1 MFEMKLLKNN
11 IESAPPKAAAN
22 LSTEQVELIRHLPSA
37 ILNSTFS
44 ILPSQFYLFIRRGGL
59 NSKFYLFIRRGG
71 LNSTFLILLLTNISL
86 AQSTPV
92 SFTQEDRDRIIRT
105 ETRLDEGFKQID
117 KRFEQVDKRFEQVNQ
132 RIEQTDTYMGWMI
145 ALFGGMFA
153 TTIIFALWDRRT
165 MIRPFESKVKDIEAQ
180 IDILKADGSNKSVIS
195 ALRELAKTDSKLAE
209 ILKMHN
215 LL

>member
-1 MFEMKLLKNN
+1 MKVFFLTHILNHFL
-11 IESAPPKAAAN
+11 APPKAAAKLICTAEGSHAVN
-22 LSTEQVELIRHLPSA
+22 LPIPALSLSKCA
-37 ILNSTFS
+37 FFILFFTNITFS
-44 ILPSQFYLFIRRGGL
+44 
-59 NSKFYLFIRRGG
+59 
-71 LNSTFLILLLTNISL
+71 
-86 AQSTPV
+86 QSTPV

-117 KRFEQVDKRFEQVNQ
+117 KRF
-132 RIEQTDTYMGWMI
+132 EQTDTYMGWMI

-165 MIRPFESKVKDIEAQ
+165 MIRPFESKVKEIEVQ
-180 IDILKADGSNKSVIS
+180 IDLLKTDSTNKSILS
-195 ALRELAKTDSKLAE
+195 SLRELAKTDSKLAD

>member
-1 MFEMKLLKNN
+1 MIFKNAHTKSLTRTAEGSSYAN
-11 IESAPPKAAAN
+11 PQSAPPKAAAK
-22 LSTEQVELIRHLPSA
+22 LIRNLQ
-37 ILNSTFS
+37 FS
-44 ILPSQFYLFIRRGGL
+44 ILTFSFIILF
-59 NSKFYLFIRRGG
+59 F
-71 LNSTFLILLLTNISL
+71 TNISFSQTN
-86 AQSTPV
+86 AV

-117 KRFEQVDKRFEQVNQ
+117 KRF
-132 RIEQTDTYMGWMI
+132 EQTDTYMGWMI

-165 MIRPFESKVKDIEAQ
+165 MIRPFETKVKDIEIQ
-180 IDILKADGSNKSVIS
+180 IDLLKADKTNSSILS
-195 ALRELAKTDSKLAE
+195 SLRELAKTDSKLAD

>member
-1 MFEMKLLKNN
+1 MKNHYSSQNKSLIEPTKVQIPNSRKETISLTRNATQEAAPRALLKC
-11 IESAPPKAAAN
+11 A
-22 LSTEQVELIRHLPSA
+22 
-37 ILNSTFS
+37 FS
-44 ILPSQFYLFIRRGGL
+44 ILIPKAFGTAFFILF
-59 NSKFYLFIRRGG
+59 
-71 LNSTFLILLLTNISL
+71 LTNISFS
-86 AQSTPV
+86 QSNAV

-132 RIEQTDTYMGWMI
+132 RMEQTDTYMGWMI

-165 MIRPFESKVKDIEAQ
+165 MIRPFESKVKEIEGQ
-180 IDILKADGSNKSVIS
+180 IDMLKTDGSNKSVIS

>member
-1 MFEMKLLKNN
+1 MKLINKN
-11 IESAPPKAAAN
+11 IESAFLPIEGGSQSAN
-22 LSTEQVELIRHLPSA
+22 PCTEQSLSLSKGVEVRNLPIPALGLSKCA
-37 ILNSTFS
+37 FFILFFTNITFS
-44 ILPSQFYLFIRRGGL
+44 
-59 NSKFYLFIRRGG
+59 
-71 LNSTFLILLLTNISL
+71 
-86 AQSTPV
+86 QSTPV

-117 KRFEQVDKRFEQVNQ
+117 KRFEQIDKRFEQVDKRFEQVNQ
-132 RIEQTDTYMGWMI
+132 RFEQSNTFMGWMI

-165 MIRPFESKVKDIEAQ
+165 MIRPFESKVKEIEVQ
-180 IDILKADGSNKSVIS
+180 IDLLKSDSTNKSILS
-195 ALRELAKTDSKLAE
+195 SLRELAKTDSKLAE

>member
-1 MFEMKLLKNN
+1 MNFLNTHTKSLTRTAEGSSYANPL
-11 IESAPPKAAAN
+11 SAPPK
-22 LSTEQVELIRHLPSA
+22 VVVKLICNFQFY
-37 ILNSTFS
+37 ILNF
-44 ILPSQFYLFIRRGGL
+44 LF
-59 NSKFYLFIRRGG
+59 FI
-71 LNSTFLILLLTNISL
+71 FFFTNISFS
-86 AQSTPV
+86 QTNNV

-105 ETRLDEGFKQID
+105 DTRLDEGFKQID

-132 RIEQTDTYMGWMI
+132 RFEQTNTFMGWMI

-165 MIRPFESKVKDIEAQ
+165 MIRPFESKVKEIEVQ
-180 IDILKADGSNKSVIS
+180 IDLLKTDSTNKSILS
-195 ALRELAKTDSKLAE
+195 SLRELAKTDSKLAD